1 MLHRI
6 LENYEHTISK
16 KLYDF
21 FSVVEQFVTTY
32 KSAVRS
38 QLGHFYNT
46 FNSIT

>member
-6 LENYEHTISK
+6 LENYQHAISK
-16 KLYDF
+16 NYNF

-38 QLGHFYNT
+38 QLQAFL
-46 FNSIT
+46 